1 VSGARVRVRVE
12 IMGSQKYESV
22 GKSQSALIMIDPII
36 SPRTRTYRSS
46 PPACLWGP
54 RRRGPQKSRT
64 CSVTSLRIPALKNVG
79 NSQLTQDDLGSHT
92 VHVTVVVPV
101 AAVDHALLLGATH

>member
-36 SPRTRTYRSS
+36 SPRTRIRTG
-46 PPACLWGP
+46 A
-54 RRRGPQKSRT
+54 RRQRVCGVLAGEGRKSR
-64 CSVTSLRIPALKNVG
+64 VPAPSHHYG
-79 NSQLTQDDLGSHT
+79 YQLSKT
-92 VHVTVVVPV
+92 
-101 AAVDHALLLGATH
+101 